1 MKKSMKLYMKIIN
14 NEWNIER
21 YFVDG
26 MELIE
31 YRMYPVSNLMN
42 VRNMSFF
49 NGYGILFVVIVFFL
63 FVRSFVLFIISI
75 ESK

>member
-14 NEWNIER
+14 NERNIER

-26 MELIE
+26 MELNI
-31 YRMYPVSNLMN
+31 YVYPVSNLMN

-49 NGYGILFVVIVFFL
+49 LMAMVFYL
-63 FVRSFVLFIISI
+63 L
-75 ESK
+75 